1 MDTKRVGDVMSS
13 SNIRTVNLDDTLGY
27 AAEVMVW
34 AGVRHLPVVRGTEVV
49 GLLSERDLLRR
60 NGEVGA
66 RTAALELV
74 ERAMTRPA
82 ITIDPH
88 EPVVA
93 ALTLVL
99 SRRIGCLP
107 VVGRAGLVGIVTTTD
122 LLRYELNHTIDDR
135 PQTGLPCTIRT
146 VMKQAPVTVT
156 PDATIAEAAALMAGR
171 GIRILPVVDA
181 GQLVV
186 GLLADEDLR
195 RGIGDPGRFREC
207 RDGNEPPSATR
218 VHDLMS
224 RGVTTLQVDQTI
236 TAATD
241 QLLRQQP
248 GAVPV
253 VDGAGKLVGM
263 VSYLDAL
270 SGART
275 PAS

>member
-13 SNIRTVNLDDTLGY
+13 SNIRTVNVDDTLGY

-34 AGVRHLPVVRGTEVV
+34 AGIRHLPVVRGREVV
-49 GLLSERDLLRR
+49 GLLSDRDVLRR
-60 NGEVGA
+60 NGEMGA
-66 RTAALELV
+66 RSAALEAV

-107 VVGRAGLVGIVTTTD
+107 VVGSAGLVGMVTTTD
-122 LLRYELNHTIDDR
+122 LLRYELNHALDR
-135 PQTGLPCTIRT
+135 PQTGLPATIRT
-146 VMKQAPVTVT
+146 VMKQAPATVT
-156 PDATIAEAAALMAGR
+156 PEATLAEAAALMAGR
-171 GIRILPVVDA
+171 GTRILPVVD
-181 GQLVV
+181 GGHRVI
-186 GLLADEDLR
+186 GLLTDEDLR

-207 RDGNEPPSATR
+207 RDSNDPPSATR

-224 RGVTTLQVDQTI
+224 RDVTTLQVDQTI

-241 QLLRQQP
+241 QLLRRQP

-270 SGART
+270 SGPRT
-275 PAS
+275 PGS

>member
-1 MDTKRVGDVMSS
+1 MDTKRVGDVMNS
-13 SNIRTVNLDDTLGY
+13 SNLRTVNLDDTLGF

-34 AGVRHLPVVRGTEVV
+34 AGIRHLPVVCGPEVV
-49 GLLSERDLLRR
+49 GLLSERDVLRR

-66 RTAALELV
+66 RTAALESV
-74 ERAMTRPA
+74 ERSMTRPA

-122 LLRYELNHTIDDR
+122 LLRYELNHASDR
-135 PQTGLPCTIRT
+135 PQTGLPATIRS
-146 VMKQAPVTVT
+146 VMKQAPATVT
-156 PDATIAEAAALMAGR
+156 ADATIAEAAALMAGR
-171 GIRILPVVDA
+171 GTGILPVVD
-181 GQLVV
+181 GGHRVV
-186 GLLADEDLR
+186 GLLTDEDLR
-195 RGIGDPGRFREC
+195 RGTGDPGRLREC
-207 RDGNEPPSATR
+207 RDSHESPSAIR
-218 VHDLMS
+218 VRDLIS
-224 RGVTTLQVDQTI
+224 KEVATLQVDQSI

-241 QLLRQQP
+241 QLLRQRP
-248 GAVPV
+248 GALPV

-270 SGART
+270 CGPRT
-275 PAS
+275 PGW